1 MEIDRRMIKT
11 LASETKV
18 NILKSLGYRKKMT
31 AELSAELKL
40 SPSTVSEHI
49 KELESAD
56 MVRKIETGHK
66 WVYYELTPKSLEILK
81 PKAPVQSIFL
91 LAVGV
96 VAVLVSGL
104 SMIARDSYAAFGTM
118 QEKMIAA
125 SSSQREV
132 TGISVSINDVL
143 TLLLVIGAFLIVLGV
158 WKLRKSR
165 SL

>member
-1 MEIDRRMIKT
+1 
-11 LASETKV
+11 
-18 NILKSLGYRKKMT
+18 
-31 AELSAELKL
+31 
-40 SPSTVSEHI
+40 
-49 KELESAD
+49 LESAD

-143 TLLLVIGAFLIVLGV
+143 TLLPGNRSIFNRTWSMEAPQIPFTLVCSAFPGNRAST
-158 WKLRKSR
+158 KYATCDSR
-165 SL
+165 GLPLSA